1 MAKGSPR
8 SGLARGLVGVLIS
21 AVALA
26 GVLAWVDVAALREA
40 LRQASGRAFAHAAGW
55 FVLAMLARAWAW
67 RALLGPRVA
76 LADAFW
82 ALQLSFLANNLLPLR
97 LGEALRVWAV
107 HRAAGVPWS
116 RGVASVALARL
127 TDAALLAAMAV
138 LLWPG
143 LRMQASLRWTLV
155 GSLLVLIVLLAGLA
169 ALARWG
175 EAWLARWPRVMAE
188 ARAAAALL
196 TPRALATFVLGKGLT
211 WALLTAYYRALLVA
225 FVPTVSWREAAW
237 AMSVSTLGIALPSA
251 PGYVG
256 VYEAAAVAALALLGV
271 PPETGLA
278 FALAQHGLYLLLTV
292 GLGLLALARFGW
304 SWAFWRAAWRAQSPA
319 DATPSPGREPS

>member
-1 MAKGSPR
+1 VTKGNPR
-8 SGLARGLVGVLIS
+8 SQVVRGLMGVLIS

-40 LRQASGRAFAHAAGW
+40 LRQASGRAFAHAAVW

-67 RALLGPRVA
+67 QALLGPHVS

-82 ALQLSFLANNLLPLR
+82 ALQLSFFANNILPLR
-97 LGEALRVWAV
+97 LGEGLRVWAI

-116 RGVASVALARL
+116 RGMASVALARL
-127 TDAALLAAMAV
+127 TDAALLAVMAV

-143 LRMQASLRWTLV
+143 LRAQTSLLWTLV
-155 GSLLVLIVLLAGLA
+155 GLTLILAALLAGLA

-175 EAWLARWPRVMAE
+175 EAWLARWPRLMAE
-188 ARAAAALL
+188 ARATAALL
-196 TPRALATFVLGKGLT
+196 TPRALGKFLLGKGLT
-211 WALLTAYYRALLVA
+211 WTLVTAYYRALLVA
-225 FVPTVSWREAAW
+225 FVPTISWREAAW

-256 VYEAAAVAALALLGV
+256 VYEAAAVAALAMLGV

-304 SWAFWRAAWRAQSPA
+304 SWAFWRAAWRAQPPT
-319 DATPSPGREPS
+319 DATPSLGRETS